1 MTPELKQR
9 IEYEAEAWRLRP
21 VSQYRSDHDF
31 IFQIDG
37 SEIENIYT
45 AGATPWAEEVERLER
60 WKSEASQLLD
70 PLISYGQS
78 HPDIKLGTGCTEF
91 VLNRAKAYD
100 ALLEKTEKLR
110 EALEEIADPVLAL
123 QKAAVAD
130 GCLLDGAMAMSL
142 AGNAPYLRMKAREA
156 LEQYKKETE

>member
-70 PLISYGQS
+70 PLISYGQK
-78 HPDIKLGTGCTEF
+78 HPDIKLGTSCTEF

-110 EALEEIADPVLAL
+110 EALEVCKEALEYSYDVLSYPATGKTKQDEAIRIA
-123 QKAAVAD
+123 
-130 GCLLDGAMAMSL
+130 
-142 AGNAPYLRMKAREA
+142 ETT
-156 LEQYKKETE
+156 LEQYKKETA